1 MSDLPLTA
9 DDRQS
14 PTWKKIREYCDDEIA
29 QHRINLEGDQ
39 APDKTATI
47 RGQIRSLKKLLS
59 IGSAVTTGGNE
70 DE

>member
-1 MSDLPLTA
+1 MSDLSLNA

-14 PTWKKIREYCDDEIA
+14 PVWKKIREYCDDEIA
-29 QHRINLEGDQ
+29 QHRVNLESDQ
-39 APDKTATI
+39 EPGKTAII
-47 RGQIRSLKKLLS
+47 RGQIRSLKKLLA